1 MNFCDFELTQLLSVN
16 LSVSN
21 TWQYETEKIYLKQS
35 LTSSHAPIRYFP
47 LLKWGNNSLINK
59 KDRSV
64 IEMKAEEF
72 LSLINYKNKEETTLE
87 EKKFFDNSNSFLMFL
102 NMLEESNK
110 KEKEMK
116 LIEEFEMM
124 ERIP

>member
-1 MNFCDFELTQLLSVN
+1 
-16 LSVSN
+16 
-21 TWQYETEKIYLKQS
+21 
-35 LTSSHAPIRYFP
+35 
-47 LLKWGNNSLINK
+47 
-59 KDRSV
+59 
-64 IEMKAEEF
+64 MKAEEF